1 LVLRITRKRNQFIG
15 LNFQIKLLKQKIQE
29 MSYTS
34 LQEMSQPLHAQKDF
48 LSNRMADATGHSPA
62 LSHPLPQMSK
72 NRRNGTTI
80 VLPLQAHLKRT
91 WKHDSLPASS
101 IKKLRL
107 VVKAGSDQRGSSI
120 KDNKRRPIKIR
131 MSLLDSIK
139 LDENVYS
146 FTKTGTKETA
156 HLMVK
161 WALQNTPYLVANFEI
176 TASKS

>member
-1 LVLRITRKRNQFIG
+1 
-15 LNFQIKLLKQKIQE
+15 
-29 MSYTS
+29 MSYIT

-48 LSNRMADATGHSPA
+48 SSNGMADAAGHLPA

-72 NRRNGTTI
+72 NRPNGTTI
-80 VLPLQAHLKRT
+80 VLPLQAHSKRT
-91 WKHDSLPASS
+91 WKHDSLPSSS

-107 VVKAGSDQRGSSI
+107 VVKAGSDQRGSGI
-120 KDNKRRPIKIR
+120 ENNKRRPHARIKIR
-131 MSLLDSIK
+131 KSLLDSIK
-139 LDENVYS
+139 LDENLYS
-146 FTKTGTKETA
+146 YTKTGTKETA